1 MARNKFAERSH
12 QRPRF
17 REELMRRGDQ
27 RENLILLLGN
37 QDTHGKRITKMS
49 ETEFNSKSSQ
59 VRRSNQMFHEK

>member
-1 MARNKFAERSH
+1 MARNRFAQRSY

-17 REELMRRGDQ
+17 REELMHRGDQ